1 MPASKFKKIQE
12 VKDTF
17 SLSMP
22 FGSPNGQRKELDKER
37 IIMDKHI
44 IISVQ
49 RLTFIIFCIFCQCNV
64 STQKA
69 AAVTELGNDDNNFEA
84 DGAHNIYKPCAHF
97 FGSVA
102 KLEK

>member
-1 MPASKFKKIQE
+1 
-12 VKDTF
+12 
-17 SLSMP
+17 MP